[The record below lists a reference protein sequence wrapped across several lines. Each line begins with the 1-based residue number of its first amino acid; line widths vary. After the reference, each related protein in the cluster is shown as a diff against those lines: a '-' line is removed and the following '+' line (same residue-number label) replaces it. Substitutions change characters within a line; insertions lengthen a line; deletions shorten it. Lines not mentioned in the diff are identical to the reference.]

1 MEEGG
6 AMKKRYLA
14 LLLLA
19 GAGAAGAYYMRFRK
33 EWRIPGCGKVELR
46 EEQPNPL
53 TSMLSEMVKAL
64 LKDPAKKEI
73 ADRMC
78 LSVAIKDID
87 HPEMASTLIFR
98 GSDVLVCNGV
108 NPDADVKVET
118 ELGLLL
124 NLASLGN
131 ISRLPQFLRSEEG
144 RKLLEAV
151 KAGRFRVKGL
161 VRKPLELLEFQ
172 RFLTPA
178 QG

>member
-1 MEEGG
+1 
-6 AMKKRYLA
+6 MKKRYIA
-14 LLLLA
+14 LLILA
-19 GAGAAGAYYMRFRK
+19 GAGAAGAYYVRFRK

-46 EEQPNPL
+46 EEDPNPL
-53 TSMLSEMVKAL
+53 TGMLSEMVKAL
-64 LKDPAKKEI
+64 MKDPAKREI

-78 LSVAIKDID
+78 FSIAIKDID
-87 HPEMASTLIFR
+87 HPEMASTLVFR

-131 ISRLPQFLRSEEG
+131 LSRLPQFLRSEEG

-151 KAGRFRVKGL
+151 RNGRFKVKGIA
-161 VRKPLELLEFQ
+161 RKPLEMLEFQ